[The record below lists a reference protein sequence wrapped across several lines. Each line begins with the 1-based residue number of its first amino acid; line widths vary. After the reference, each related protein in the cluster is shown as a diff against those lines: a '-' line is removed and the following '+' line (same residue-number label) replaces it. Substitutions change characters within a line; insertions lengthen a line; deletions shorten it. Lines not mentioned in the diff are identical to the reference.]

1 MSKTYLLTDNG
12 VSMFYNED
20 TGTYEALVNG
30 DFYNVT
36 TYRPVNGDGRMLKE
50 VNRTIINGLKDRAFC
65 VYEGLAAE
73 RYEALE
79 KAKKAGF
86 DGGVKSNEK
95 SFSQILEEK
104 FIETLSEKSTE
115 QILDVVSPKVEA
127 ALIKKFG
134 GVSVMHRFEVPE
146 RPAWETSEV
155 LHKDFDNILKILLCG
170 EAVYMYGEAGTGK
183 SYIARQAAN
192 ALGVDFYASA
202 CVTDEVT
209 IKGYS
214 DAHGNYHETPFYQAF
229 KNGGVFLLD
238 ELDASIPD
246 VLVMLND
253 ALANG
258 EFSFPNGEHVK
269 KAETFY
275 CLATG
280 NTLGTGS
287 DMVYTGRCQLDGA
300 TLDRFA
306 FVHVIYDK
314 HISLNMANGD
324 KTLCD
329 FSFAYRAA
337 LKKCGVNALFTYR
350 SIKRLAKFSAF
361 MSKADALRLG
371 LLKGMSAEDVRIIA
385 DNIER
390 ESEWKNALYEC
401 ASESEA
407 F

>member
-1 MSKTYLLTDNG
+1 MSKIYLLTDNG
-12 VSMFYNED
+12 VSMFFDEV
-20 TGTYEALVNG
+20 TASFEALVNG
-30 DFYNVT
+30 EFYDVN
-36 TYRPVNGDGRMLKE
+36 TYRPINGEGRMLKE
-50 VNRTIINGLKDRAFC
+50 TNRNIINGLKESASLIYDDIVSKKCTAI
-65 VYEGLAAE
+65 EN
-73 RYEALE
+73 
-79 KAKKAGF
+79 AKKAGF
-86 DGGVKSNEK
+86 DNGVKSNEK

-104 FIETLSEKSTE
+104 FIETLSEKSTS
-115 QILDVVSPKVEA
+115 QILESIMPNVEKS
-127 ALIKKFG
+127 IIDKFG
-134 GVSVMHRFEVPE
+134 GVPVVHRFEAPE

-155 LHKDFDNILKILLCG
+155 LHKDFDNIIKILLCG

-192 ALGVDFYASA
+192 ALGVEFYASA

-214 DAHGNYHETPFYQAF
+214 DAHGTFHETPFYQAF

-258 EFSFPNGEHVK
+258 EFSFPNGERVK
-269 KAETFY
+269 KADSFY

-306 FVHVIYDK
+306 FVHVMYDK
-314 HISLNMANGD
+314 DISLNMANGD

-337 LKKCGVNALFTYR
+337 LKKCGISALFTYR

-361 MSKADALRLG
+361 MSKSNALRLG
-371 LLKGMSAEDVRIIA
+371 LLKGMSAEDIRIIA

-390 ESEWKNALYEC
+390 ESDWKVALYEC